1 MADLSDERRK
11 SLLAYCRIDVE
22 EDGESALLQT
32 LYDAAV
38 AYMATAGVSE
48 PEAKTD
54 RRAQYDL
61 CVNALVL
68 DAYDRRDKTITGTI
82 VASNPVFG
90 GMLVQLQVTEPQ
102 V

>member
-68 DAYDRRDKTITGTI
+68 DAYDRRDKTITGTT
-82 VASNPVFG
+82 VASNPAFG

>member
-1 MADLSDERRK
+1 MADLPEERRK
-11 SLLAYCRIDVE
+11 TLLAYCRIDVA
-22 EDGESALLQT
+22 EDGEAALIQT

-38 AYMATAGVSE
+38 AYMAGAGVKAPE
-48 PEAKTD
+48 PGTD

-68 DAYDRRDKTITGTI
+68 DSYDRRDKTITGSI
-82 VASNPVFG
+82 VAHNPAFG
-90 GMLVQLQVTEPQ
+90 AMLVQLQTSEPQ